1 MTTTRRT
8 SRLAAA
14 FPLVLAAGLLA
25 ACGQATT
32 ESTTLTPPAPEA
44 PATTTAQTPVAKT
57 APAQGTPVANV
68 PGDGETVEVWS
79 VSSKGAG

>member
-32 ESTTLTPPAPEA
+32 ESTPEA
-44 PATTTAQTPVAKT
+44 PAATTAETPT
-57 APAQGTPVANV
+57 PAPGTPAATV
-68 PGDGETVEVWS
+68 PADAATVEVWS
-79 VSSKGAG
+79 VSSTGDG